1 MTAVVDEARS
11 IYLDAA
17 PKPAGGLASG
27 SGGATPIYPALVVL
41 ALDLGTRCGFAVSGS
56 PPISGTWD
64 LAPAKQRRFEGAG
77 MKWLRLRSFLDET
90 HKLRPVGRVVVE
102 EVRRHLGVD
111 AAHAYGGALA
121 VVSAWCEANN
131 VPYSGVPVA
140 TIKKHATG
148 KGNAKK
154 EAMME
159 AARGRGWSPAD
170 DNEADAL
177 WLLDAVVGGAA

>member
-1 MTAVVDEARS
+1 MNT
-11 IYLDAA
+11 
-17 PKPAGGLASG
+17 
-27 SGGATPIYPALVVL
+27 L
-41 ALDLGTRCGFAVSGS
+41 ALDLGTRCGWAIGTTANGAA
-56 PPISGTWD
+56 SGTWD

-77 MKWLRLRSFLDET
+77 MKWLRLRSFIDDVYRMQRFE
-90 HKLRPVGRVVVE
+90 RVVIE

-121 VVSAWCEANN
+121 VVSEWCEANK

-154 EAMME
+154 DAMIAAAE
-159 AARGRGWSPAD
+159 ARGWKPGD

-177 WLLDAVVGGAA
+177 WLLAATLEGGA

>member
-1 MTAVVDEARS
+1 MTTIVTLPDKDTR
-11 IYLDAA
+11 Y
-17 PKPAGGLASG
+17 
-27 SGGATPIYPALVVL
+27 TL
-41 ALDLGTRCGFAVSGS
+41 ALDLGTRCGYALGNVKWGRFA
-56 PPISGTWD
+56 SGTWD

-77 MKWLRLRSFLDET
+77 MKWVRLRKHLDS
-90 HKLRPVGRVVVE
+90 LGPVFVEMVVIE

-121 VVSAWCEANN
+121 VVTGWCEQHQ
-131 VPYSGVPVA
+131 VPYTAVPVA

-154 EAMME
+154 DAMI
-159 AARGRGWSPAD
+159 AAAKAKGWAPVD

-177 WLLDAVVGGAA
+177 WLLDATINEVTR